1 FRRVLFRSGLRL
13 KHDHRHEDGTPDATT
28 MYGGDTRDAGSVQRQ
43 SFPVDAESVA
53 LFQREGLS
61 ASLDNTWAMELEAGK
76 RFVYELSRPGGRMFQ
91 VEFDLTTPVAL
102 PPAPW
107 DSEPGTTTS
116 VMSEEGRRWRPSLFF
131 HPIGWRLRSAVA
143 EAGAATVVDPQAVAA
158 VPPIAAFDAGGL
170 GQLLDQHRAACT
182 TVPGAGAH
190 TVVFAA
196 AGDGVV
202 VDLTLAVAPAMAA
215 CFGELGATAV
225 VDPHRAIAA
234 APVPARDSV
243 ALRQPL
249 SQRGAPPGG
258 VADAR
263 AVG

>member
-1 FRRVLFRSGLRL
+1 
-13 KHDHRHEDGTPDATT
+13 
-28 MYGGDTRDAGSVQRQ
+28 
-43 SFPVDAESVA
+43 
-53 LFQREGLS
+53 
-61 ASLDNTWAMELEAGK
+61 SL
-76 RFVYELSRPGGRMFQ
+76 
-91 VEFDLTTPVAL
+91 
-102 PPAPW
+102 
-107 DSEPGTTTS
+107 

-190 TVVFAA
+190 PVVFAA
-196 AGDGVV
+196 AGVVVVAAGDGGVV
-202 VDLTLAVAPAMAA
+202 YLTLPVASALAA

-234 APVPARDSV
+234 APVPARD
-243 ALRQPL
+243 ALGLGQLPY
-249 SQRGAPPGG
+249 QRGAPPAG
-258 VADAR
+258 VADALAVVVALAAGRDGDSAPVAVRIGIIFGELGETAVLVRHR
-263 AVG
+263 AIAA